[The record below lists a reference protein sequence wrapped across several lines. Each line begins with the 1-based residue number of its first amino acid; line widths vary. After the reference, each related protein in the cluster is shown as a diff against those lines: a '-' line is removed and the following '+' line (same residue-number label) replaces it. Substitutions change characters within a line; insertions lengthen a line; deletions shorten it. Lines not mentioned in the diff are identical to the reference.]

1 MAKNTHRVSHA
12 SVPTEPKK
20 KLYPVHIGSKRTKAK
35 HVVITKKHIVSHMH
49 RFQPNK
55 KITTMSLLK
64 KHIVSH
70 MHRSQPNKIITY
82 CHSILFVIIAVLRP
96 LWGPCGAYSQSLPT
110 EDDRSR
116 HPSVEDN
123 RRSQCWLLL
132 LINFVRFEWS
142 MNQWRTVNTDL
153 ARVASLV
160 VALIVRWEDS

>member
-1 MAKNTHRVSHA
+1 
-12 SVPTEPKK
+12 
-20 KLYPVHIGSKRTKAK
+20 VHIGSKRTKAK
-35 HVVITKKHIVSHMH
+35 HIVITKKHIVSHMH

-70 MHRSQPNKIITY
+70 MHRSQPNKKITY

-123 RRSQCWLLL
+123 RRSQCWFFKRGSIAVVSACRRNEVCLLFEGLEHL
-132 LINFVRFEWS
+132 LQYVVYSSTSTSPTHTSTHQTNRF
-142 MNQWRTVNTDL
+142 D
-153 ARVASLV
+153 A
-160 VALIVRWEDS
+160 